1 MRAQYIEA
9 IQMVSVKHYDK
20 SIFLAGG
27 ITGCHNWQKTAVEFL
42 QDLDITIINPRRDGF
57 DVENILNSVDQIK
70 WEHKYISNAS
80 HIMFWFPDATLCP
93 ITLFELGKCLT
104 YNSLEDDTEKL
115 YIGCAPSYK
124 RVFDVEIQSML
135 MGYHRP
141 IFKDLDSLL
150 TFIKSELE

>member
-9 IQMVSVKHYDK
+9 IDMVPPIYKN

-27 ITGCHNWQKTAVEFL
+27 ISGCDNWQLKAVDAFK
-42 QDLDITIINPRRDGF
+42 DLPITIINPRRDGF
-57 DVENILNSVDQIK
+57 DVGNMLNSVDQIK
-70 WEHKYISNAS
+70 WEHKYLSESNY
-80 HIMFWFPDATLCP
+80 IMFWFPDATLCP
-93 ITLFELGKCLT
+93 ITLYELGKCLT
-104 YNSLEDDTEKL
+104 VNKLSNGALNL
-115 YIGCAPSYK
+115 YIGCAPAYK

-150 TFIKSELE
+150 TFIKTELT